1 MGFTGKEAAK
11 WKEAY
16 IQAFNEMEGW
26 AQALAA
32 PPTKWQIEHNVRTLL
47 HHIDWLTANWH
58 TELEPALRMLRSPI
72 AADYRDHV
80 VAVASLGS
88 SIAGSLLGAV
98 PARAQR

>member
-16 IQAFNEMEGW
+16 IQAFNAMEGW
-26 AQALAA
+26 ARALDLAV
-32 PPTKWQIEHNVRTLL
+32 P
-47 HHIDWLTANWH
+47 
-58 TELEPALRMLRSPI
+58 
-72 AADYRDHV
+72 YRDHV

-88 SIAGSLLGAV
+88 SIAGSLLGEV

>member
-26 AQALAA
+26 ARALDRTL
-32 PPTKWQIEHNVRTLL
+32 PPTTWHTKHNVRTLL

-58 TELEPALRMLRSPI
+58 TELEPALRMLRSPM

-88 SIAGSLLGAV
+88 SIAGSLLGEV
-98 PARAQR
+98 QR